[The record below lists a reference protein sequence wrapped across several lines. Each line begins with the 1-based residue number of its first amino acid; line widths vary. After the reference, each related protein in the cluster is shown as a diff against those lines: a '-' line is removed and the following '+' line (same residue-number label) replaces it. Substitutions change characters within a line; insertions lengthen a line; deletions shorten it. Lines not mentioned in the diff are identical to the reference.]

1 MTTCRRAANCLR
13 HFSGSA
19 TGIRN
24 EALPSTTVVIESSSL
39 ATSPSLPPQ
48 PQPQPRTLPTPP
60 TPIAAAAIPPTPTPP
75 STTTSSSSWL
85 NHWLHL
91 WDQKSG
97 THEILQLKE
106 NVNISSTEFD
116 TKQRQVAQ
124 ARAALDVAMETFEN
138 SQLQHTQLLRSRDTW
153 TSAQAYEFAKL
164 LEKEIDIRKDLEIA
178 KKTLA
183 SLEAEQLTSMQSYM
197 NHLRRRYHEEQLWQ
211 DKWRVYSTYG
221 TWILI
226 GLNTMVFLLSQYMT
240 RLRETQR
247 MKDIQEMVYQSIT
260 SNEGTLRVI
269 QEQQQKQMHDRPQR
283 EEIVQS
289 KKEDGTTSTNEAK
302 IVEHAIATISQK
314 EASELVADETDEH
327 MQSNKHHSE
336 IAPTLPLS
344 SKLHNLFSGTCK
356 YARGI
361 ALPKSITFPSG
372 EHTVASD
379 KLVVATTPL
388 SSLIQQHWSKLYNS
402 ASGIKIPRKI
412 KLPLGGDGDEDDSMN
427 RVEVDVPSAI
437 LGASV
442 AGFAWIIVNVV
453 APSRS

>member
-1 MTTCRRAANCLR
+1 M
-13 HFSGSA
+13 
-19 TGIRN
+19 
-24 EALPSTTVVIESSSL
+24 
-39 ATSPSLPPQ
+39 
-48 PQPQPRTLPTPP
+48 
-60 TPIAAAAIPPTPTPP
+60 
-75 STTTSSSSWL
+75 
-85 NHWLHL
+85 
-91 WDQKSG
+91 
-97 THEILQLKE
+97 
-106 NVNISSTEFD
+106 
-116 TKQRQVAQ
+116 AQ

-197 NHLRRRYHEEQLWQ
+197 NHLRRRYHEEQVWQ

-344 SKLHNLFSGTCK
+344 SKLHNLWSGTCK
-356 YARGI
+356 YARGF

-412 KLPLGGDGDEDDSMN
+412 TLPLGGDGDKSMN